1 MSKASQLRTL
11 LMYSFCHLLVC
22 GWIMQTEVRTKAN
35 TIDKNRGV
43 VKAALGLVA
52 SLNPE
57 GLSPTD
63 WKVDMT
69 QKLQERIDLQQQ
81 RDKLQQAS
89 FVLCIP
95 AINAAIL
102 LPQHGYVLNMFTATD
117 ESLMAQAYMCVALID
132 VT

>member
-1 MSKASQLRTL
+1 
-11 LMYSFCHLLVC
+11 
-22 GWIMQTEVRTKAN
+22 MQTEVRTKAN
-35 TIDKNRGV
+35 TIEKNRNV
-43 VKAALGLVA
+43 VKTAQALVA
-52 SLNPE
+52 SMNPE
-57 GLSPTD
+57 GLSSTD
-63 WKVDMT
+63 WRIDMT
-69 QKLQERIDLQQQ
+69 RKLQERIDLQQQ

-102 LPQHGYVLNMFTATD
+102 LLQHGYVLNMFTATD